1 MVIFGGL
8 VLFILVGWGG
18 QQGEA
23 ADCPYRV
30 KVGRTGGTSDTLA
43 HDKYPYLY
51 GYYTIQNGLLNGKH
65 WYTNNENDDYK
76 IYWNSDKTQW
86 IVTNKGSPGVAP
98 GRHEDSGWVFTHEND
113 ACPHTVRYDWKYL
126 SNHAWIDAEKSFSI
140 WEYK

>member
-30 KVGRTGGTSDTLA
+30 KAGFTESTRDTLA
-43 HDKYPYLY
+43 HDEYPYLY
-51 GYYTIQNGLLNGKH
+51 GFYTRSGLLNGKP
-65 WYTNNENDDYK
+65 WYTNDENDDYK

-86 IVTNKGSPGVAP
+86 IVTPGGSPGVAP
-98 GRHEDSGWVFTHEND
+98 GRNDGGWVFTYEND
-113 ACPHTVRYDWKYL
+113 ACPHTVRYDWKYF
-126 SNHAWIDAEKSFSI
+126 SNNALIDAEKSFSI
-140 WEYK
+140 YEYK